1 MNAFTSKGAAM
12 KPLVLSLSVACIAA
26 ACGGTGGAQSAG
38 PVPSV
43 PVETE
48 PPATVGPAASSGA
61 APAQT
66 NSRIAFVSTPRFGG
80 RSDNELYVVNADG
93 SGQRRL
99 TSNTWLAISSWSP
112 DGRRIAF
119 QAEKGIY
126 VVSTDGS
133 GVRRLTGKWSMDAA
147 WSPDGRRIAFWSPRD
162 GNGEVYVMN
171 ADGSGQL
178 NLTRNPRWERSPIWS
193 PDGRKIA
200 FLRHF
205 PAFEFGC
212 GGGPRACYPP
222 EVYVMN
228 ADGSGQKRLTRN
240 RGWDSQTAWSPDGR
254 KLAFVSY
261 RAGTPPST
269 TGSPFGAPAGNDEVY
284 VMNADGSAQR
294 NLTRNAAGDN
304 SPAWSPDGRKLA
316 FVRKRAGNTEVYVM
330 NADGSAQRN
339 LTRNAAGDNSPAW
352 SPDGRKLAFVSDRD
366 GNPEVY
372 VMNADGT
379 GQLNVTRSP
388 ANEGWFAWS
397 PVRKN

>member
-147 WSPDGRRIAFWSPRD
+147 WSPDGRRIAFWSAARRQRRGIRHERRRQRAVEPDAQPPLGKKSDLVARRPEDRLPTPFPR
-162 GNGEVYVMN
+162 V
-171 ADGSGQL
+171 
-178 NLTRNPRWERSPIWS
+178 
-193 PDGRKIA
+193 
-200 FLRHF
+200 
-205 PAFEFGC
+205 
-212 GGGPRACYPP
+212 
-222 EVYVMN
+222 
-228 ADGSGQKRLTRN
+228 
-240 RGWDSQTAWSPDGR
+240 
-254 KLAFVSY
+254 
-261 RAGTPPST
+261 
-269 TGSPFGAPAGNDEVY
+269 
-284 VMNADGSAQR
+284 
-294 NLTRNAAGDN
+294 
-304 SPAWSPDGRKLA
+304 
-316 FVRKRAGNTEVYVM
+316 
-330 NADGSAQRN
+330 
-339 LTRNAAGDNSPAW
+339 
-352 SPDGRKLAFVSDRD
+352 
-366 GNPEVY
+366 
-372 VMNADGT
+372 
-379 GQLNVTRSP
+379 
-388 ANEGWFAWS
+388 
-397 PVRKN
+397 